1 MKIVYCLPQLYRP
14 GGIERIVS
22 IKANYLAEVM
32 GYDIVLVLA
41 DQRNEKPF
49 YSLCDRIK
57 VIDLGLDYDS
67 TLTLPIWK
75 RFLKRHAL
83 HKLHMQKLK
92 RILYSEKPDITIS
105 TFTHEADFLPSIKD
119 GSKKVLEFHFCRG
132 YKRKMANVFRLGLIT
147 KIGYYYKSWQEE
159 TFIIPK
165 YDQFVVL
172 TKEDKDLWS
181 GKIGNV
187 INIPN
192 IAEVYNDELPKLEN
206 KHAIAVGRLDGQ
218 KSFDR
223 LIDIW
228 TDIHKTNPDW
238 ILNIYGQGPDEQKLR
253 DMISSNGL
261 INVVNI
267 FPPVKNIRDKYK
279 NSSILLMTSTYEG
292 WGLVLSEAMSCGL
305 PVVAYA
311 CKCGPKDIITDN
323 VDGYCIPNGNKDLF
337 VAKTKCLID
346 NLSLRRTFGFAARR
360 NIERYRIETVMAQ
373 WVELFNNLT
382 N

>member
-32 GYDIVLVLA
+32 GYDIILVLA

-49 YSLCDRIK
+49 YSISDRIK
-57 VIDLGLDYDS
+57 VVDLGLDYDS

-92 RILYSEKPDITIS
+92 SILYSEKPDVTIS

-132 YKRKMANVFRLGLIT
+132 YKRKMANAFRLGLIT